1 MLSLTFMYLLIQI
14 RIYNLYILEV
24 PWFEYLHFYLLSFII
39 DLVCTSFN
47 LPLKSEDLIHDSILD
62 LTGLFIWGP
71 SQRWCLLFT
80 LL

>member
-1 MLSLTFMYLLIQI
+1 MYLLIQI

-24 PWFEYLHFYLLSFII
+24 LWFKYLHFYLLSFII

-62 LTGLFIWGP
+62 LTSLLIWGP
-71 SQRWCLLFT
+71 SQRWFLLFT